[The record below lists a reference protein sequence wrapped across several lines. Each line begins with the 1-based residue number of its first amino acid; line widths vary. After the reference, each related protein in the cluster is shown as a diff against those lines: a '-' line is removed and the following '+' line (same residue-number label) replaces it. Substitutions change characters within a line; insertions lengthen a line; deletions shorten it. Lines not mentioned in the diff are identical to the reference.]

1 MAIYHLSIKI
11 ISRGKG
17 KSAVA
22 TASYRSGEKIKNE
35 YDGIVHDFTRKGGIA
50 HTEILL
56 PQNAPQE
63 FSDRGTL
70 WNSVEKIEK
79 SKNSQLA
86 REIEIALP
94 KELNRE
100 KQIELVREYVKEN
113 FVKVGM
119 CADIALHD
127 KNDGNPHAH
136 ILLTMRPLNED
147 KTWGA
152 KSKKE
157 YILDEN
163 GEKVKLK
170 NGNYKTR
177 KINTVD
183 WNEQDKAEEWR
194 KTWADITN
202 KYLEEN
208 SIQEKVDHRSYQ
220 RQGIEEIPTIHL
232 GVSASQMEKKGIATD
247 RGNIN
252 REIRKQN
259 RLLQEIKL
267 RIKALM
273 RWIRGIGKEE
283 KAETDKLKSTLPPK
297 ENLLSVFENL
307 IRKNA
312 DNHNTDLEKYI
323 ESYQFLKEKNI
334 ISLSELKESI
344 VTLRDKNYKTTRA
357 IKDTEKKIDGKV
369 QLIDQAEKYLKY
381 KDIYKA
387 YTKLK
392 KSKQE
397 YFYNEHTAEIILFES
412 AKKYLK
418 EHLGESKSL
427 NISKWKSEVTAFK
440 KEKDSL
446 YSQIIDIR
454 KEVEQAE
461 SVRSCIEKLQQENR
475 EITQAKKQELDL

>member
-1 MAIYHLSIKI
+1 MAIYHLCIKI

-22 TASYRSGEKIKNE
+22 ASAYRSGEKIKNE

-50 HTEILL
+50 HTEIIL

-63 FSDRGTL
+63 FSDRGIL

-86 REIEIALP
+86 REIEVALP

-100 KQIELVREYVKEN
+100 KQIELIREYVKEN

-127 KNDGNPHAH
+127 KNDGNPHCH

-183 WNEQDKAEEWR
+183 WNEQYKAEEWR
-194 KTWADITN
+194 KAWADITN

-208 SIQEKVDHRSYQ
+208 SIREKIDHRSYQ
-220 RQGIEEIPTIHL
+220 RQGIEQIPTIHL
-232 GVSASQMEKKGIATD
+232 GVSASQMEKKGITTD

-252 REIRKQN
+252 REIKHQN
-259 RLLQEIKL
+259 KILKEISR
-267 RIKALM
+267 RIKALLN
-273 RWIRGIGKEE
+273 WIRGIGKEE
-283 KAETDKLKSTLPPK
+283 KVEADNLKSTLPPK

-307 IRKNA
+307 INQNA
-312 DNHNTDLEKYI
+312 DNHNADLEKYI

-334 ISLSELKESI
+334 TSLSELKENI
-344 VTLRDKNYKTTRA
+344 VTLRDKNYKITRA
-357 IKDTEKKIDGKV
+357 LKDTEKRIDDNIK
-369 QLIDQAEKYLKY
+369 LIDQAEKYLKH
-381 KDIYKA
+381 KDTYKA

-397 YFYNEHTAEIILFES
+397 YFYKEHTAEIILFES